1 MKATGNDRTNFQPM
15 SELYETIDLHWE
27 FSPEEFRNIEMGR
40 VPLEMGDR
48 FFIFMEDNC
57 LYINPAMSGECLY
70 MLWFEQQ
77 GDHFVAYKL
86 RITKDPAVV
95 RITDNKQERKRVIGI
110 LMDSLRVP
118 RTRNLE

>member
-40 VPLEMGDR
+40 VPL
-48 FFIFMEDNC
+48 
-57 LYINPAMSGECLY
+57 
-70 MLWFEQQ
+70 
-77 GDHFVAYKL
+77 
-86 RITKDPAVV
+86 
-95 RITDNKQERKRVIGI
+95 
-110 LMDSLRVP
+110 DSLRVP